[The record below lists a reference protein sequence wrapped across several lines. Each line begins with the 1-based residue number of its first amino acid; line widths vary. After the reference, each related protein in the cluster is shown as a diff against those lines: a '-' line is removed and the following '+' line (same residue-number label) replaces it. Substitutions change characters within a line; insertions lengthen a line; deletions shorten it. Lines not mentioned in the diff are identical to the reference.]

1 MSLPLNQFR
10 QPLLVLVSIVYS
22 LVFYFSFV
30 DVRQWLLFVLGCIGG
45 SLLLIMDERFAWR
58 WYNERFSAAQ
68 QLITRSLLFVGVYLL
83 LALYIV
89 TSAGSSLG
97 SGLVMGLGLGVV
109 LEMWLFKQDVGE
121 FQNRFAWQVNHVFTP
136 VHVTR
141 LVQLFSVFMAVLT
154 VLLVV
159 S

>member
-1 MSLPLNQFR
+1 
-10 QPLLVLVSIVYS
+10 
-22 LVFYFSFV
+22 
-30 DVRQWLLFVLGCIGG
+30 
-45 SLLLIMDERFAWR
+45 
-58 WYNERFSAAQ
+58 
-68 QLITRSLLFVGVYLL
+68 
-83 LALYIV
+83 
-89 TSAGSSLG
+89 
-97 SGLVMGLGLGVV
+97 V